1 MLGWQL
7 IALLIAQQQSFE
19 QLAEFELGDR
29 SLLTILI
36 ADYDFTIV
44 LDRQLLTN
52 KDQVLVGDV
61 VVLGKLVNKVQV
73 VTQLV

>member
-1 MLGWQL
+1 M
-7 IALLIAQQQSFE
+7 
-19 QLAEFELGDR
+19 GDR